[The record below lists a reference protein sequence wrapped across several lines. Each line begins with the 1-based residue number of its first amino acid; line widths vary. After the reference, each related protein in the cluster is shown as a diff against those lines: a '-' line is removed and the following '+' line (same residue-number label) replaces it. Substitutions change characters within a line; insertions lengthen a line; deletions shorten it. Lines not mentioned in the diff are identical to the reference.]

1 MPRQAPRTM
10 WRLVC
15 RGENAYFS
23 KNAAGALRNL
33 RVLTL
38 FAVFTVSDASSAALS
53 VGVRWTF
60 RRRYRPALA
69 RRSAESGKIAPLCA
83 VAGSSA
89 ALSLPRLLPFPISI
103 PVHLRLMS
111 QSAASAPHSPLPLF
125 DQVRFVLNE
134 TSHPGNVGSAARAI
148 KTMGFGRLVLA
159 APRAGADVL
168 RDPEAIALASGAD
181 DVLANTLIVPDLVT
195 ALQGVNWAV
204 ALSARSREYGPPN
217 AEPRESAA
225 IAVQHAGQAEAVAF
239 VFGSERTGLSNAD
252 VDRCNALV
260 HIPANPVYSSL
271 NLSQAVQLIAWEM
284 RMACLAQARGDAPQV
299 VTVATPVTD
308 AASHDALATRD
319 DVEGMLTHLERA
331 LVELD
336 FLDPDNPKKLMTR
349 LRRLFAK
356 SHLEREEVNILRGIS
371 KHILERKVRR

>member
-1 MPRQAPRTM
+1 M
-10 WRLVC
+10 
-15 RGENAYFS
+15 
-23 KNAAGALRNL
+23 
-33 RVLTL
+33 
-38 FAVFTVSDASSAALS
+38 
-53 VGVRWTF
+53 
-60 RRRYRPALA
+60 
-69 RRSAESGKIAPLCA
+69 
-83 VAGSSA
+83 
-89 ALSLPRLLPFPISI
+89 
-103 PVHLRLMS
+103 
-111 QSAASAPHSPLPLF
+111 F

-159 APRAGADVL
+159 APRAGAEVL
-168 RDPEAIALASGAD
+168 RDPEAVALASGAD
-181 DVLANTLIVPDLVT
+181 DVLANALVVPDLAA
-195 ALQGVNWAV
+195 ALRGVSWAV

-225 IAVQHAGQAEAVAF
+225 IAVQHAGQGDAVAF

-252 VDRCNALV
+252 VERCNALV

-284 RMACLAQARGDAPQV
+284 RMGCLAHERGDV
-299 VTVATPVTD
+299 VSVAVAVTPSPS
-308 AASHDALATRD
+308 AATAEALATRD

-331 LVELD
+331 LVDLD

-356 SHLEREEVNILRGIS
+356 SHLEREEVNILRGIA

>member
-1 MPRQAPRTM
+1 M
-10 WRLVC
+10 
-15 RGENAYFS
+15 S
-23 KNAAGALRNL
+23 H
-33 RVLTL
+33 
-38 FAVFTVSDASSAALS
+38 SAS
-53 VGVRWTF
+53 
-60 RRRYRPALA
+60 
-69 RRSAESGKIAPLCA
+69 
-83 VAGSSA
+83 
-89 ALSLPRLLPFPISI
+89 
-103 PVHLRLMS
+103 
-111 QSAASAPHSPLPLF
+111 SAPHSTSPLF

-148 KTMGFGRLVLA
+148 KTMGFGRMVLA
-159 APRAGADVL
+159 APRAGGDVL

-181 DVLANTLIVPDLVT
+181 DVLANALIVPDLVT
-195 ALQGVNWAV
+195 ALQGVSWAV

-225 IAVQHAGQAEAVAF
+225 IAVQHAEQGEAVAF

-284 RMACLAQARGDAPQV
+284 RMACLTQARGHAAPQA
-299 VTVATPVTD
+299 VTVATPLTD
-308 AASHDALATRD
+308 ATSQDALATRD
-319 DVEGMLTHLERA
+319 DVEGMLTHLEHA

-371 KHILERKVRR
+371 KHILARKVRR

>member
-1 MPRQAPRTM
+1 
-10 WRLVC
+10 
-15 RGENAYFS
+15 
-23 KNAAGALRNL
+23 
-33 RVLTL
+33 
-38 FAVFTVSDASSAALS
+38 
-53 VGVRWTF
+53 
-60 RRRYRPALA
+60 
-69 RRSAESGKIAPLCA
+69 
-83 VAGSSA
+83 
-89 ALSLPRLLPFPISI
+89 
-103 PVHLRLMS
+103 MS
-111 QSAASAPHSPLPLF
+111 QSASSAPHSPLPLF

-195 ALQGVNWAV
+195 ALQGVSWAV

-308 AASHDALATRD
+308 TASHDALATRD
-319 DVEGMLTHLERA
+319 DVEGMLAHLERA

>member
-1 MPRQAPRTM
+1 MP
-10 WRLVC
+10 
-15 RGENAYFS
+15 
-23 KNAAGALRNL
+23 
-33 RVLTL
+33 
-38 FAVFTVSDASSAALS
+38 
-53 VGVRWTF
+53 
-60 RRRYRPALA
+60 
-69 RRSAESGKIAPLCA
+69 
-83 VAGSSA
+83 
-89 ALSLPRLLPFPISI
+89 
-103 PVHLRLMS
+103 
-111 QSAASAPHSPLPLF
+111 QSAASPSPLF

-168 RDPEAIALASGAD
+168 RDPEAVALASGAD
-181 DVLANTLIVPDLVT
+181 DVLANALVVPDLDT
-195 ALQGVNWAV
+195 ALQGVSWAV

-225 IAVQHAGQAEAVAF
+225 LAVQHAGQGEAVAF
-239 VFGSERTGLSNAD
+239 IFGSERTGLSNAD
-252 VDRCNALV
+252 VERCNALV

-271 NLSQAVQLIAWEM
+271 NLSQAVQLIAYEV
-284 RMACLAQARGDAPQV
+284 RMACLSHARGEVLSMTAVTAPSAGAA
-299 VTVATPVTD
+299 VA
-308 AASHDALATRD
+308 AAAANDTHEALATRD

-356 SHLEREEVNILRGIS
+356 SHLEREEVNILRGIA
-371 KHILERKVRR
+371 KHILERKARR

>member
-1 MPRQAPRTM
+1 
-10 WRLVC
+10 
-15 RGENAYFS
+15 
-23 KNAAGALRNL
+23 
-33 RVLTL
+33 
-38 FAVFTVSDASSAALS
+38 
-53 VGVRWTF
+53 
-60 RRRYRPALA
+60 
-69 RRSAESGKIAPLCA
+69 
-83 VAGSSA
+83 
-89 ALSLPRLLPFPISI
+89 
-103 PVHLRLMS
+103 MS
-111 QSAASAPHSPLPLF
+111 QSAAASPSSVF

-159 APRAGADVL
+159 APRAGAEVL
-168 RDPEAIALASGAD
+168 RDPEAVALASGAD
-181 DVLANTLIVPDLVT
+181 DVLANALVVPDLAA
-195 ALQGVNWAV
+195 ALQGVSWAV

-225 IAVQHAGQAEAVAF
+225 IAVQHAGQGDAVAF

-252 VDRCNALV
+252 VERCNALV

-284 RMACLAQARGDAPQV
+284 RMACLALERGDVASV
-299 VTVATPVTD
+299 AEAATPSPS
-308 AASHDALATRD
+308 AATTEALATRD

-331 LVELD
+331 LVDLD

-356 SHLEREEVNILRGIS
+356 SHLEREEVNILRGIA

>member
-1 MPRQAPRTM
+1 
-10 WRLVC
+10 
-15 RGENAYFS
+15 
-23 KNAAGALRNL
+23 
-33 RVLTL
+33 
-38 FAVFTVSDASSAALS
+38 
-53 VGVRWTF
+53 
-60 RRRYRPALA
+60 
-69 RRSAESGKIAPLCA
+69 
-83 VAGSSA
+83 
-89 ALSLPRLLPFPISI
+89 
-103 PVHLRLMS
+103 MS
-111 QSAASAPHSPLPLF
+111 QSAATASPSIF

-168 RDPEAIALASGAD
+168 RDAEAVALASGAD
-181 DVLANTLIVPDLVT
+181 DVLASALVVPDLDA
-195 ALQGVNWAV
+195 ALQGVSWAV

-225 IAVQHAGQAEAVAF
+225 IAVQHAAQGGSVAF

-252 VDRCNALV
+252 VERCNALV

-284 RMACLAQARGDAPQV
+284 RMACLAHERGDAANV
-299 VTVATPVTD
+299 VADTSHEAIERATGLPTPSPGS
-308 AASHDALATRD
+308 APHEALATRD
-319 DVEGMLTHLERA
+319 DVEGMLAHLERA
-331 LVELD
+331 LVDLD

-356 SHLEREEVNILRGIS
+356 SHLEREEVNILRGIA
-371 KHILERKVRR
+371 KHILERRTRR